1 MITCLVQELQYAVSA
16 IAPTIGNETNG
27 HAGIRIKTHSK
38 KDRIRLSSTEGNFAT
53 DIWIDGTVRKKL
65 DFIVEGDRF
74 AKYISK
80 LDAKEATILL
90 EDDALIVKSKRG
102 KPTFKAYSPQ
112 TFPDLPR
119 INSTVSFHLAGK
131 VFKKLVG
138 SVAFATKPEKKGS
151 EQPLMEGIN
160 ILSDGNKLTF
170 TTMNGFVIASCKKT
184 VVTDEIELTVAKKS
198 LVNAAK
204 LARDDDKVTIQAE
217 ASRLIVKHN
226 DITYYIPVYSGS
238 FPHIPM
244 PKKDFMTSFSL
255 DRLEILGVLE
265 RGSTILE
272 EAGVI
277 KGILQVEKGKVIV
290 EGETQRNH
298 FNESITTDVTGK
310 KTKVT
315 FDLKRLAEILRNV
328 EADRIVVGINTGKP
342 VTIRGEGRSDHTC
355 LLAVG

>member
-1 MITCLVQELQYAVSA
+1 MITCLVQELQYAVRA
-16 IAPTIGNETNG
+16 IAPTIGTDANG

-38 KDRIRLSSTEGNFAT
+38 KDRIRLTSTEGNFAT
-53 DIWIDGTVRKKL
+53 DIWIDGTVRGKI
-65 DFIVEGDRF
+65 DFVVEGDRF
-74 AKYISK
+74 VNYINK
-80 LDAKEATILL
+80 LDAKEATLL
-90 EDDALIVKSKRG
+90 IEDDALAVKSKRG
-102 KPTFKAYSPQ
+102 KPTFKAYTPQ
-112 TFPDLPR
+112 TFPDLPK
-119 INSTVSFHLAGK
+119 INSTISFHLAGK

-151 EQPLMEGIN
+151 EQPLTEGIN
-160 ILSDGNKLTF
+160 ILSDGSKLTF

-184 VVTDEIELTVAKKS
+184 VVTDSLDLTVAKKS

-204 LARDDDKVTIQAE
+204 LARDDDKVTVQAGT
-217 ASRLIVKHN
+217 SRLIVKHN
-226 DITYYIPVYSGS
+226 DITYYIPVYSGAY
-238 FPHIPM
+238 PHVPM
-244 PKKDFMTSFSL
+244 VKKKFATSFSL
-255 DRLEILGVLE
+255 DRLELLGVLE

-272 EAGVI
+272 EAGAI

-310 KTKVT
+310 KTNVR
-315 FDLKRLAEILRNV
+315 FDIKRLAEILRNV
-328 EADRIVVGINTGKP
+328 ETDRITLGIDDGKP